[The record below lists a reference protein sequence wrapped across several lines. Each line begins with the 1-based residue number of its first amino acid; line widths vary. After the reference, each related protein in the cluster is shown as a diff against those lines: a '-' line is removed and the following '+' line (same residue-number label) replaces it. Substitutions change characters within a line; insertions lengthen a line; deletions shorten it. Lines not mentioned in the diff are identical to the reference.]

1 MKTFRLMT
9 TVRLG
14 AEALS
19 ALDQFRGESV
29 FLVTDEFLTT
39 TPIF

>member
-14 AEALS
+14 AEALL
-19 ALDQFRGESV
+19 ALDQFCAAIPSA
-29 FLVTDEFLTT
+29 
-39 TPIF
+39 